1 MRLLHQDLYLQGS
14 TFSSDFKLGRQE
26 KERLDETQKYSDF
39 DAEITQQLEYL
50 LKKVVSSIEA
60 RSAALF
66 LSGKQDIILAKTQG
80 NKQSFVLNEVDE
92 LLLFVGESIDN
103 GDYFFEPIL
112 SNDHV
117 IGYLSVKIEN
127 SDCTDDT
134 QSVIHAYSALFAQ
147 KLKLAFK
154 EARLQK
160 NRERLKKKEQEL
172 KKAQQ

>member
-103 GDYFFEPIL
+103 GDYFF
-112 SNDHV
+112 
-117 IGYLSVKIEN
+117 
-127 SDCTDDT
+127 
-134 QSVIHAYSALFAQ
+134 
-147 KLKLAFK
+147 
-154 EARLQK
+154 
-160 NRERLKKKEQEL
+160 
-172 KKAQQ
+172 